1 MNEFQEKDYAEA
13 RSLADRILTNA
24 NNINDIFDNIDR
36 IMNELYGGNWASMGA
51 DRARERYDQIRKN
64 YEVFYQKVVTMKNH
78 IYNITAA
85 NEEADT
91 AASAMISKI

>member
-1 MNEFQEKDYAEA
+1 MNEFEEKDYGEA

-36 IMNELYGGNWASMGA
+36 VMNELYGGNWQSVGA
-51 DRARERYDQIRKN
+51 DKARERYDQIRKN

-78 IYNITAA
+78 IYNITQA

-91 AASAMISKI
+91 AASAIISKI